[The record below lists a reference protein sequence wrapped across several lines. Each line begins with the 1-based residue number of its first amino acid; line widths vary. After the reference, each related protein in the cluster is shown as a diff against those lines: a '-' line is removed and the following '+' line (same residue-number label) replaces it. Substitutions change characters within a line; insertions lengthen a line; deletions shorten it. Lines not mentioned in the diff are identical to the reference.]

1 MNVVEGI
8 QFLIDVI
15 PRDNMSKQNCNKG
28 PERLFVIIYL

>member
-15 PRDNMSKQNCNKG
+15 PGYNMSKQNCNKG
-28 PERLFVIIYL
+28 PARFSVIIYL